1 MVNLEQQETSI
12 ENNDLSIGEVALK
25 FAKSI
30 NSGTNTRIKKARS
43 KEFGIKNIET
53 INVQTLTRNNPHM
66 RMSNMSEDVKKSF
79 YMVSLTNN
87 TGSVLMAKQG
97 KNIQPLAYFMDESD
111 IDIQKVL
118 TDSIT
123 DLSFIINSAIEE
135 TINAEEPMDAMFAQN
150 NEIVEKVAP
159 KCHVYWNQRYPYNK
173 YCFTSKGEQ
182 ALAGCVAIA
191 GAQAMT
197 VLQPNVPQISSWEE
211 VTKTSPSSKSLDE
224 IAKLVSYIGKEV
236 GMKYGTNA
244 SGAKTNRLSKTFKNY
259 GIKDYDAER
268 AIDVLKTPHG
278 VIVVSGYRA
287 VHGWW
292 LWKHNVDGHAFL
304 ADGYIK
310 YREGKDPYFL
320 HLNYGWGE
328 GYNGKYKREVYLLSA
343 KKKWKTEEAKNIYG
357 RIYTHDIYYFSYAR
371 ENEKNW

>member
-135 TINAEEPMDAMFAQN
+135 TI
-150 NEIVEKVAP
+150 K
-159 KCHVYWNQRYPYNK
+159 
-173 YCFTSKGEQ
+173 
-182 ALAGCVAIA
+182 
-191 GAQAMT
+191 
-197 VLQPNVPQISSWEE
+197 
-211 VTKTSPSSKSLDE
+211 
-224 IAKLVSYIGKEV
+224 
-236 GMKYGTNA
+236 
-244 SGAKTNRLSKTFKNY
+244 
-259 GIKDYDAER
+259 
-268 AIDVLKTPHG
+268 
-278 VIVVSGYRA
+278 
-287 VHGWW
+287 
-292 LWKHNVDGHAFL
+292 
-304 ADGYIK
+304 
-310 YREGKDPYFL
+310 EGKDPYFL

-357 RIYTHDIYYFSYAR
+357 RIYTHDTYYFSYAR